1 MRLWPLF
8 FVVLLLSCRAP
19 KPPATKAPVPNLFFR
34 QVRVFDG
41 EKLLRADVR
50 VEGGRVVAMG
60 QLEPDARSEIVEG
73 GTRTLMPLM
82 IDAHVHAG
90 EEDAHYVQNLK
101 FGVGLIVDM
110 FGPPEKLAA
119 RHAAEGKFDT
129 LTDLYGAGILAT
141 ATGGHGTEF
150 GVPIPTIDAPEAA
163 QAFVDA
169 RLREGSDFLKIV
181 LEHDMPTLSRETFR
195 ALVVAAHARH
205 KKVMVHVGTED
216 EARLALEEGADGL
229 AHLYSDGAS
238 PEVAS
243 LAKSRHA
250 FVIPTLTVVL
260 RHCNVRP
267 GYEIADDPKLSPL
280 LDEKALKFLR
290 KSWKGEDK
298 PCAANAF
305 AAVRAM
311 HAAGVPIL
319 AGTDAGNAGTA
330 HGASLHGELS
340 LLVQAGLTPTE
351 ALAAATSVPARVLGL
366 DGRGRIAPGARADFM
381 LVDGDPSQDV
391 KATRAIVTI
400 WKLGVR
406 VPRS

>member
-1 MRLWPLF
+1 MKLWPLL
-8 FVVLLLSCRAP
+8 FVLMVLSCRAP
-19 KPPATKAPVPNLFFR
+19 KTAVAHVPNLFFR

-41 EKLLRADVR
+41 EKVLRADVR
-50 VEGGRVVAMG
+50 VEGGRIVAVG
-60 QLEPDARSEIVEG
+60 SLAPDERSEIVEG
-73 GTRTLMPLM
+73 GERTLMPLM

-90 EEDAHYVQNLK
+90 EEDAHYVQNLR

-119 RHAAEGKFDT
+119 RHAADGKFDT

-150 GVPIPTIDAPEAA
+150 GVPIPTIDKPEDA

-169 RLREGSDFLKIV
+169 RIAEGSDFLKIV
-181 LEHDMPTLSRETFR
+181 LEHDMPTLSRETFH

-205 KKVMVHVGTED
+205 KKVMVHIGTED
-216 EARLALEEGADGL
+216 EAKTALEEGADGL
-229 AHLYSDGAS
+229 AHLFSDS
-238 PEVAS
+238 PGTDVAT

-267 GYEIADDPKLSPL
+267 GYAIADDPKLSPL

-298 PCAANAF
+298 PCAPNAF

-340 LLVQAGLTPTE
+340 LLVEAGLTPIE
-351 ALAAATSVPARVLGL
+351 ALASATSVPSRLLGL
-366 DGRGRIAPGARADFM
+366 EGRGHIAPGARADFM
-381 LVDGDPSQDV
+381 LVDGDPSVDV
-391 KATRAIVTI
+391 KATRAIVGV